1 MYFLLLFYLVNS
13 FTPPKICHLTSW
25 LGTNHLVKC
34 MKYTKGGK
42 YLAMQLLEGQ
52 MSQQLLDALL
62 SAAVPKYSLKELLL
76 LQTLSSGESY
86 FWLFNSKC
94 LVDEQLISSGIL
106 NMKTDILMV

>member
-13 FTPPKICHLTSW
+13 FTPPKICHVTSW

-52 MSQQLLDALL
+52 LL
-62 SAAVPKYSLKELLL
+62 SAAVPKYSLKELQL